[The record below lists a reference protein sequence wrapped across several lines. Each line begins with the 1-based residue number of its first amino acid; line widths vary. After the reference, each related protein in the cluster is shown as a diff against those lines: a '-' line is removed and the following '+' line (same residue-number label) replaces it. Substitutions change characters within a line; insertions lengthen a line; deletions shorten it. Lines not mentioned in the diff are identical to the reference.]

1 MSDFDMDRQSYLAGL
16 VNDNARLLIV
26 EGDDIP
32 LQDQG
37 NFSLHEDDNDDDND
51 EGRADGF
58 YNYDQGGLPLDN
70 FHVRNN
76 VLSRAVVTMDVAVE
90 NRLRKTIRNEI
101 RAILSESGM
110 VTGTGGMMGRKAPQM
125 QKPQHFLTQ
134 PADAY
139 DPNKL
144 LNTSLKAV
152 YDDIIR
158 SENSPPDY
166 GFGLDS
172 DDVETAAQH
181 ATQQVNRY
189 GHGAAQV
196 RRPGPRSKTAGYMG
210 DK

>member
-16 VNDNARLLIV
+16 VSDNARLLIV
-26 EGDDIP
+26 EGDDTP
-32 LQDQG
+32 LRDHG
-37 NFSLHEDDNDDDND
+37 NFSLHEDDDDESD
-51 EGRADGF
+51 ETRADGF
-58 YNYDQGGLPLDN
+58 YNYNQEGLPLDN
-70 FHVRNN
+70 WHVRNN
-76 VLSRAVVTMDVAVE
+76 VLSRVDVKMDVATE
-90 NRLRKTIRNEI
+90 NRLRKTIRNQI
-101 RAILSESGM
+101 RSVLSESGM
-110 VTGTGGMMGRKAPQM
+110 VTGTGGMMGRKAPQA

-134 PADAY
+134 PAGGDN
-139 DPNKL
+139 PNKI

-158 SENSPPDY
+158 AENSPPDY
-166 GFGLDS
+166 GFGLP
-172 DDVETAAQH
+172 DDELENPTQH